1 MRAFFLAL
9 ATSATI
15 FGGGLAHAASDE
27 YRYCLQGEEFAGGG
41 DCSFTG
47 YQQCQVAA
55 SGRMATCGA
64 NPQFSTTIVAT
75 ARIRPHHH

>member
-1 MRAFFLAL
+1 MRTFFLAL

-15 FGGGLAHAASDE
+15 FGGGLAHAAGDE

-47 YQQCQVAA
+47 YQQCQAAA

-64 NPQFSTTIVAT
+64 NPQFSTIIVAT

>member
-1 MRAFFLAL
+1 MRTFFLAL
-9 ATSATI
+9 AASATI
-15 FGGGLAHAASDE
+15 FGGSLAHAASEE

-47 YQQCQVAA
+47 YQQCQAAA

-64 NPQFSTTIVAT
+64 NLQYSAVMVT
-75 ARIRPHHH
+75 ARTRPRHH

>member
-1 MRAFFLAL
+1 MRTFFLAL

-41 DCSFTG
+41 DCNFTG
-47 YQQCQVAA
+47 YRQCQASA
-55 SGRMATCGA
+55 SGRMATCGP
-64 NPQFSTTIVAT
+64 NLQFSSVIPM
-75 ARIRPHHH
+75 ARTRPHHR